1 MALQCFSML
10 SVLSKYAPR
19 FLTYGVSCIMLPPNE
34 ILKSVSSFVLCFGAK
49 IICSVLSW
57 FSLINLNT
65 NQIVIVKSL
74 IISLIGYEIEIRGI
88 PENYYKI
95 INNLI
100 WEFIWNNKVNQ
111 VDRNVC
117 GMDIEEGGL
126 EIIYLF
132 SFVKSKQIK
141 VLYKIMHSGNE
152 TWSALGNYWLNKFD
166 KDTGE
171 DFFLCK

>member
-1 MALQCFSML
+1 
-10 SVLSKYAPR
+10 
-19 FLTYGVSCIMLPPNE
+19 
-34 ILKSVSSFVLCFGAK
+34 
-49 IICSVLSW
+49 
-57 FSLINLNT
+57 LNT